1 MARLASGAALTRS
14 REGNLMQSR
23 ALGVTKFLAHLC
35 ACGLAVLAGH
45 GLAQDKPPI
54 VAAAS
59 SMQVAV
65 TEISARFEAETG
77 RKVTLN
83 FGSSGNFARQIQQ
96 GAPFELFMSADE
108 DFVFRLA
115 DAGLTRDRGTL
126 YAAGRIV
133 LYVPKGSKIK
143 LDAELKGLRAGWG
156 DVRKFAIA
164 NPELAPYGRAA
175 EQALRALNLWD
186 LVQPKLVL
194 GENIAQTAQFV
205 TTRSAE
211 AGIIALSLA
220 LAPELARQGDHVLLP
235 VSLHQPLLQRMVLTS
250 RAGET
255 AARFYKYLQEP
266 AARAILAKH
275 GFVPP
280 GE

>member
-1 MARLASGAALTRS
+1 MARLASGAALSRS
-14 REGNLMQSR
+14 HSGSLMRIR
-23 ALGVTKFLAHLC
+23 ALRVTTFLARLC
-35 ACGLAVLAGH
+35 AFGLAVLAGN
-45 GLAQDKPPI
+45 GYAQDKPPI

-65 TEISARFEAETG
+65 TEIAARFEAETG

-133 LYVPKGSKIK
+133 LYAPKGSKVK

-156 DVRKFAIA
+156 EVRKFAIA

-175 EQALRALNLWD
+175 EQSLRKLNLWD
-186 LVQPKLVL
+186 LAQPKLVL

-205 TTRSAE
+205 MTRNAE

-220 LAPELARQGDHVLLP
+220 LAPELARHGEYVLLP
-235 VSLHQPLLQRMVLTS
+235 ESLHAPLLQRMVLTS

-255 AARFYKYLQEP
+255 AAMFYRYMQEP
-266 AARAILAKH
+266 TARAILARH

>member
-1 MARLASGAALTRS
+1 MKCLYRL
-14 REGNLMQSR
+14 
-23 ALGVTKFLAHLC
+23 LGLIV
-35 ACGLAVLAGH
+35 GLAAFGS
-45 GLAQDKPPI
+45 GMAQDRPPI

-59 SMQVAV
+59 DLKFAV
-65 TEISARFEAETG
+65 SEIAARFEVDSG
-77 RKVTLN
+77 RKVALN

-115 DAGLTRDRGTL
+115 DGGFTRDRGDL
-126 YAAGRIV
+126 YAIGRIV
-133 LYVPKGSKIK
+133 LYAPKGSKLA
-143 LDAELKGLRAGWG
+143 LDPELKGLRATWN

-164 NPELAPYGRAA
+164 NPEHAPYGRAA
-175 EQALRALNLWD
+175 EQALRALKLWEF
-186 LVQPKLVL
+186 VQPKLVL

-235 VSLHQPLLQRMVLTS
+235 ETLHNPLRQRMVLTR

-255 AARFYKYLQEP
+255 AAMFYAYLQQP
-266 AARAILAKH
+266 PARAILKNY
-275 GFVPP
+275 GFMLP